1 VGTPHLPIQVGGHS
15 LRPLLTLRIFFGS
28 GSTGL
33 GFLDNIMNILLVE
46 DNRDLATNLFDY
58 FEAKGHTMDLAGDGI
73 SGLHFAASNQYD
85 VIILDLMLPGIDGF
99 TLCRRLR
106 EAGKMTPIL
115 MLTARDSLD
124 DKIAGLEAGA
134 DDYVVKPF
142 SMREVDARLHALVRR
157 AQVRESGSIL
167 QVGDLTFDTGTFK
180 IMRGA
185 RSIELPPVPLKLLEI
200 LMRQSPRVV
209 PRDEI
214 ETAIWGDS
222 PPDSDA
228 LRAHLYILR
237 SAIDRQAD
245 KPLIKTLRGIGYQI
259 SDD

>member
-1 VGTPHLPIQVGGHS
+1 
-15 LRPLLTLRIFFGS
+15 
-28 GSTGL
+28 
-33 GFLDNIMNILLVE
+33 MNILLVE